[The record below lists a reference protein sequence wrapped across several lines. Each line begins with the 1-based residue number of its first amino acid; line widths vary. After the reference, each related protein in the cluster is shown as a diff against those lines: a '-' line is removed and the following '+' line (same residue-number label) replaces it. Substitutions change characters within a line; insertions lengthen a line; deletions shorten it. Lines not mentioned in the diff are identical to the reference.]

1 MIKDTRETLDNQ
13 IRDLNNSIIE
23 LSSLV
28 EQAILD
34 AVRSL
39 VERDPELA
47 GSTYEQ
53 DNLINENRYKIENRA
68 LVTVATQAPLASD
81 LRRLSSI
88 IDIAGELERIGDYAK
103 GIARITI
110 RLENSPPLQD
120 FPQITRMAEI
130 TADMLQRAIDAFL
143 KLDEDSARAI
153 PREDDQVDELY
164 NQLYG
169 ELLDTMFHDRNTI
182 DRATFY
188 LWVAHN
194 LERAADRVTNICER
208 TVFTTSAELIEFDRS
223 DDQDE
228 DF

>member
-1 MIKDTRETLDNQ
+1 MQDTRLTLDNR
-13 IRDLNNSIIE
+13 IKELNTRIIE
-23 LSSLV
+23 LGSMV
-28 EQAILD
+28 EQAITQSVNSL
-34 AVRSL
+34 RS
-39 VERDPELA
+39 RDSELA
-47 GSTYEQ
+47 KETYKQ
-53 DNLINENRYKIENRA
+53 DQIINQTRSEIETNALI
-68 LVTVATQAPLASD
+68 TVATQGPMASD
-81 LRRLSSI
+81 LRLLASV
-88 IDIAGELERIGDYAK
+88 IDISGELERIGDYAK
-103 GIARITI
+103 GIARITL

-120 FPQITRMAEI
+120 FPQIPKMAER
-130 TADMLQRAIDAFL
+130 TADMLHRAIDAFIQ
-143 KLDEDSARAI
+143 LDEDSARAI